1 MSGLIDLIEITIQIR
16 KQLDYN
22 NMKTLKYIN
31 YNIHG
36 EPTHVLVD
44 GVLHERISYAK
55 EWRKYITIN
64 GKSYV
69 E

>member
-1 MSGLIDLIEITIQIR
+1 MLIR
-16 KQLDYN
+16 KKLDNN
-22 NMKTLKYIN
+22 NMKTLKFVN
-31 YNIHG
+31 YNVHG

-44 GVLHERISYAK
+44 GVLHERIKYAK

>member
-1 MSGLIDLIEITIQIR
+1 
-16 KQLDYN
+16 
-22 NMKTLKYIN
+22 MKTLKYIN
-31 YNIHG
+31 YNVLG
-36 EPTHVLVD
+36 VPTDVLVD
-44 GVLHERISYAK
+44 GVLHERIPYAK

>member
-1 MSGLIDLIEITIQIR
+1 
-16 KQLDYN
+16 
-22 NMKTLKYIN
+22 MKTLKFVN
-31 YNIHG
+31 YNVHG

-44 GVLHERISYAK
+44 GVLHERIKYAK

>member
-1 MSGLIDLIEITIQIR
+1 MLIR
-16 KQLDYN
+16 KQLDNN
-22 NMKTLKYIN
+22 NMKTLKFVN
-31 YNIHG
+31 YNQFG
-36 EPTHVLVD
+36 EPTHVMVD
-44 GVLHERISYAK
+44 GVMHERVPYAK

>member
-1 MSGLIDLIEITIQIR
+1 MDN
-16 KQLDYN
+16 K
-22 NMKTLKYIN
+22 NMKTLKFVN
-31 YNIHG
+31 YNQFG
-36 EPTHVLVD
+36 EPTHVMVD
-44 GVLHERISYAK
+44 GVMHERVPYAK